1 LKSKSFIVFSLKTIK
16 IAMKSRKQ
24 LLNKMKAK
32 AFDTGLFK
40 RILTYTKPYKWRYNG
55 VIIFAISLSIF
66 AALRPYLLK
75 QTVDGYIKT
84 HDQLGLLFYVTL
96 MGIVLML
103 EVFSQFYFVY
113 WANWLGQ
120 DIVKDIRTKLFKHI
134 LSFRMKYFDLVPVGQ
149 LVTRSVSDI
158 ESIARIFSQ
167 GLFMIISDLMKMLVV
182 LIFMFYMNWKLTWIV
197 VIAMP
202 ILVYITRIFQRKM
215 QVAFEEVRT
224 QIANMNSFVQE
235 RVTGMKIVQLFNRE
249 KTEYESFKEINGKH
263 KKAWIK
269 TILYNSIFFPIA
281 DIISSLTLGCI
292 VVFGGFKI
300 LNGDNFTTFGDL
312 FSYTM
317 FIGMLFNPLRQ
328 IADKFN
334 EMQLGMIAA
343 NRVFDI
349 IDTQDHIQDTGTIE
363 APIFNGTI
371 EFKDV
376 RFGYIPEE
384 EVIKGIDLSVEAGQT
399 IAIVGS
405 TGAGKSTIINLLN
418 RFYEINSGTIC
429 IDGNN
434 IENYT
439 LASLR
444 KQIAVVLQDVFLFA
458 DTIYNNITLN
468 NPEITKA
475 QVLEA
480 AKVIGVHDF
489 IMSLP
494 DNYDFDVKERGVMLS
509 SGQRQLIAFLRSYVS
524 NPSILIL
531 DEATS
536 SIDTYSEEMIQ
547 RATET
552 ITKGRTSIVIA
563 HRLATIVN
571 ADKIVV
577 MDKGLIVE
585 QGTHQELIN
594 RTNGYYK
601 NLYDSQFVV
610 AN

>member
-1 LKSKSFIVFSLKTIK
+1 
-16 IAMKSRKQ
+16 
-24 LLNKMKAK
+24 MKAK
-32 AFDTGLFK
+32 AFDIRLFK
-40 RILTYTKPYKWRYNG
+40 RILQYTKPYQWRFNG
-55 VIIFAISLSIF
+55 VIIFAISLSFF

-84 HDQLGLLFYVTL
+84 HDPHGLLGYVCA
-96 MGIVLML
+96 MGVVLL
-103 EVFSQFYFVY
+103 FEVFSQFYFVF

-120 DIVKDIRTKLFKHI
+120 DIVKDIRNKLFKHL
-134 LSFRMKYFDLVPVGQ
+134 LSFRMKYFDHVPVGQ

-167 GLFMIISDLMKMLVV
+167 GLFMIISDLMKMMVCLF
-182 LIFMFYMNWKLTWIV
+182 IMFYMNWKLSIIV
-197 VIAMP
+197 VLAMP
-202 ILVYITRIFQRKM
+202 LLVYFTRVFQKKS
-215 QVAFEEVRT
+215 QIAFEEVRT
-224 QIANMNSFVQE
+224 QIANMNTFVQE
-235 RVTGMKIVQLFNRE
+235 RVTGMRIVQLFNRE
-249 KTEYESFKEINGKH
+249 DIEIEKFKTINDRH
-263 KKAWIK
+263 RKAWVK

-281 DIISSLTLGCI
+281 DIISSITLGI
-292 VVFGGFKI
+292 VIVYGGFQI
-300 LNGDNFTTFGDL
+300 IGGSTFTTLGEL
-312 FSYTM
+312 TAYTM

-334 EMQLGMIAA
+334 EMQQGMIAA

-349 IDTQDHIQDTGTIE
+349 LDTQDHIQDTGTID
-363 APIFNGTI
+363 APIFDGDI
-371 EFKDV
+371 RFEKV

-384 EVIKGIDLSVEAGQT
+384 EVIKGIDLEVKAGQT
-399 IAIVGS
+399 IAIVGA

-418 RFYEINSGTIC
+418 RFYETNSGTIF
-429 IDGNN
+429 IDNHN

-439 LASLR
+439 LSSLR
-444 KQIAVVLQDVFLFA
+444 NQIAVVLQDVFLFA
-458 DTIYNNITLN
+458 DTIFNNITLN
-468 NPEITKA
+468 HPEISRE
-475 QVLEA
+475 QVLAA
-480 AKVIGVHDF
+480 AKKIGVHDF

-494 DNYDFDVKERGVMLS
+494 ENYDFDVKERGVMLS
-509 SGQRQLIAFLRSYVS
+509 SGQRQLIAFLRAYVS

-577 MDKGLIVE
+577 MDKGLVVE

-594 RTNGYYK
+594 RKQGYYK
-601 NLYDSQFVV
+601 NLYDSQFSV
-610 AN
+610 AI

>member
-1 LKSKSFIVFSLKTIK
+1 
-16 IAMKSRKQ
+16 
-24 LLNKMKAK
+24 MKAK
-32 AFDTGLFK
+32 AFDTRLFK
-40 RILTYTKPYKWRYNG
+40 RILKYTKPYQFRFRG
-55 VIIFAISLSIF
+55 VIAFAISLSVF

-84 HDQLGLLFYVTL
+84 HDQQGLLLYISL
-96 MGIVLML
+96 MGIVLL
-103 EVFSQFYFVY
+103 AEVFSQYYFVF

-134 LSFRMKYFDLVPVGQ
+134 LSFRMKYFDHVPVGQ

-158 ESIARIFSQ
+158 EAIARIFSQ
-167 GLFMIISDLMKMLVV
+167 GLFMIISDLMKMVVV
-182 LIFMFYMNWKLTWIV
+182 LFFMFYMNWKLTWIV
-197 VIAMP
+197 IVAMP
-202 ILVYITRIFQRKM
+202 ILVFFTRIFQRKM
-215 QVAFEEVRT
+215 QVAFEEVRNE
-224 QIANMNSFVQE
+224 IANMNSFVQE

-249 KTEYESFKEINGKH
+249 DIEFDKFKNINDKH
-263 KKAWIK
+263 RKAWIK

-281 DIISSLTLGCI
+281 DIISSLTLGFI
-292 VVFGGFKI
+292 VLYGGFKI
-300 LNGDNFTTFGDL
+300 LNGDTFTTFGDL

-349 IDTQDHIQDTGTIE
+349 LDTDDQIQDTGTIE
-363 APIFNGTI
+363 APVFEGNI

-376 RFGYIPEE
+376 RFGYIPDE
-384 EVIKGIDLSVEAGQT
+384 EVIKGIHLEVKAGQT

-418 RFYEINSGTIC
+418 RFYEINSGTIY
-429 IDGNN
+429 IDHQN

-439 LASLR
+439 LGSLR

-468 NPEITKA
+468 NPTISREEVLAAA
-475 QVLEA
+475 Q
-480 AKVIGVHDF
+480 KIGVHDF

-509 SGQRQLIAFLRSYVS
+509 SGQRQLIAFLRAFVS

-536 SIDTYSEEMIQ
+536 SIDTYSEELIQ

-585 QGTHQELIN
+585 QGTHQELVN
-594 RTNGYYK
+594 KTTGYYK
-601 NLYDSQFVV
+601 NLYDSQFSV

>member
-1 LKSKSFIVFSLKTIK
+1 
-16 IAMKSRKQ
+16 
-24 LLNKMKAK
+24 MKAK
-32 AFDTGLFK
+32 AFDTKVFK
-40 RILTYTKPYKWRYNG
+40 RLLKYIKPYQWRFNG
-55 VIIFAISLSIF
+55 VIIFAICLSVF
-66 AALRPYLLK
+66 AAIRPLIL
-75 QTVDGYIKT
+75 QGTVDTYIKPK
-84 HDQLGLLFYVTL
+84 DDYGLLMYITL
-96 MGIVLML
+96 MGVTLLL
-103 EVFSQFYFVY
+103 EVIFQFFFVY

-120 DIVKDIRTKLFKHI
+120 DIVKDIRTKLFEHM
-134 LSFRMKYFDLVPVGQ
+134 LSFRMKYFDNAPVGQ

-158 ESIARIFSQ
+158 EQIARIFSQ
-167 GLFMIISDLMKMLVV
+167 GLFMIASDLMKMAICLIIMFWMNWHLSLIVV
-182 LIFMFYMNWKLTWIV
+182 L
-197 VIAMP
+197 AMP
-202 ILVYITRIFQRKM
+202 ILLYITRIFQRKM
-215 QVAFEEVRT
+215 QVAFEEVRA

-249 KTEYESFKEINGKH
+249 DVEFEKFKNINNKH
-263 KKAWIK
+263 KTAWIK

-281 DIISSLTLGCI
+281 DIISSLTLGFI
-292 VVFGGFKI
+292 VLYGGLQI
-300 LNGDNFTTFGDL
+300 INGNPFTTLGQMTA
-312 FSYTM
+312 YTM

-349 IDTQDHIQDTGTIE
+349 LDTKDQIQDKGTIK
-363 APIFNGTI
+363 APVFSGNI

-376 RFGYIPEE
+376 HFGYIAEE
-384 EVIKGIDLSVEAGQT
+384 YVIKGIDLSVSAGKT

-418 RFYEINSGTIC
+418 RFYEINSGTIF
-429 IDGNN
+429 IDDQN

-439 LASLR
+439 LSTLR

-458 DTIYNNITLN
+458 DTIFNNITLN
-468 NPEITKA
+468 NPEISRE
-475 QVLEA
+475 QVLAA
-480 AKVIGVHDF
+480 AKKIGVHKF

-509 SGQRQLIAFLRSYVS
+509 SGQRQLIAFLRAYVS

-536 SIDTYSEEMIQ
+536 SIDTYSEELIQ
-547 RATET
+547 KATET

-563 HRLATIVN
+563 HRLATIIN

-585 QGTHQELIN
+585 QGTHQELLGK
-594 RTNGYYK
+594 TGGYYK
-601 NLYDSQFVV
+601 NLYDSQFITED
-610 AN
+610 

>member
-1 LKSKSFIVFSLKTIK
+1 
-16 IAMKSRKQ
+16 
-24 LLNKMKAK
+24 MKAK
-32 AFDTGLFK
+32 AFDTRLFK
-40 RILTYTKPYKWRYNG
+40 RILKYTKPYQLRFRG
-55 VIIFAISLSIF
+55 VIAFAISLSVF

-75 QTVDGYIKT
+75 QTVDSYIKT
-84 HDQLGLLFYVTL
+84 HDQQGLLLYISL
-96 MGIVLML
+96 MGIVLL
-103 EVFSQFYFVY
+103 AEVFSQYYFVF

-134 LSFRMKYFDLVPVGQ
+134 LSFRMKYFDHVPVGQ

-158 ESIARIFSQ
+158 EAIARIFSQ
-167 GLFMIISDLMKMLVV
+167 GLFMIISDLMKMVVV
-182 LIFMFYMNWKLTWIV
+182 LFFMFYMNWKLTWIV
-197 VIAMP
+197 IVAMP
-202 ILVYITRIFQRKM
+202 ILVFFTRIFQRKM

-224 QIANMNSFVQE
+224 EIANMNSFVQE

-249 KTEYESFKEINGKH
+249 DIEFDKFKNINDKH
-263 KKAWIK
+263 RKAWIK

-281 DIISSLTLGCI
+281 DIISSLTLGFI
-292 VVFGGFKI
+292 VLYGGFKI
-300 LNGDNFTTFGDL
+300 LNGDTFTTFGDL

-349 IDTQDHIQDTGTIE
+349 LDTDDQIQDTGTIE
-363 APIFNGTI
+363 APIFEGNI

-376 RFGYIPEE
+376 RFGYIPDE
-384 EVIKGIDLSVEAGQT
+384 EVIKGIHLEVKAGQT

-418 RFYEINSGTIC
+418 RFYEINSGTIY
-429 IDGNN
+429 IDHQN
-434 IENYT
+434 IEDYT
-439 LASLR
+439 LGSLR

-468 NPEITKA
+468 NPTISREEVLAAA
-475 QVLEA
+475 Q
-480 AKVIGVHDF
+480 KIGVHDF

-509 SGQRQLIAFLRSYVS
+509 SGQRQLIAFLRAFVS

-536 SIDTYSEEMIQ
+536 SIDTYSEELIQ

-585 QGTHQELIN
+585 QGTHQELVN
-594 RTNGYYK
+594 KTTGYYK
-601 NLYDSQFVV
+601 NLYDSQFSV

>member
-1 LKSKSFIVFSLKTIK
+1 
-16 IAMKSRKQ
+16 ME
-24 LLNKMKAK
+24 AK
-32 AFDTGLFK
+32 AFDIRLFK
-40 RILTYTKPYKWRYNG
+40 RILQYTKPYKMRFNG
-55 VIIFAISLSIF
+55 VVIFAVSLSVF

-75 QTVDGYIKT
+75 QTVDGYIQT
-84 HDQLGLLFYVTL
+84 EDPHGLLGYISL
-96 MGIVLML
+96 MGAVLLL

-120 DIVKDIRTKLFKHI
+120 DIVKDIRIKLFKHI

-158 ESIARIFSQ
+158 EAIARIFSQ
-167 GLFMIISDLMKMLVV
+167 GLFMIISDLMKMVVV
-182 LIFMFYMNWKLTWIV
+182 LGFMLYMNWKLTWIV
-197 VIAMP
+197 IIAMP
-202 ILVYITRIFQRKM
+202 ILVFFTRIFQRKM
-215 QVAFEEVRT
+215 QVAFEEVRNE
-224 QIANMNSFVQE
+224 ISNMNTFVQE

-249 KTEYESFKEINGKH
+249 NIESEKFKNINHKH
-263 KKAWIK
+263 KTAWIK

-281 DIISSLTLGCI
+281 DIISSLALGF
-292 VVFGGFKI
+292 VVLYGGIKI
-300 LNGDNFTTFGDL
+300 LNGDTFTTFGDL

-349 IDTQDHIQDTGTIE
+349 LDTQDQTQDTGKQE
-363 APIFNGTI
+363 APIFAGNI
-371 EFKDV
+371 SFQQV
-376 RFGYIPEE
+376 HFGYIPNE
-384 EVIKGIDLSVEAGQT
+384 EVIKGIDLEVKAGDT
-399 IAIVGS
+399 VAIVGS

-418 RFYEINSGTIC
+418 RFYEINRGTIC
-429 IDGNN
+429 IDNHN
-434 IENYT
+434 IEEYT
-439 LASLR
+439 LSSLR

-468 NPEITKA
+468 NPEITRE
-475 QVLEA
+475 QVYNA
-480 AKVIGVHDF
+480 AKEIGVHEF
-489 IMSLP
+489 VMSLP
-494 DNYDFDVKERGVMLS
+494 DGYDFDVKERGVMLS
-509 SGQRQLIAFLRSYVS
+509 SGQRQLIAFLRAYVS

-536 SIDTYSEEMIQ
+536 SIDTYSEELIQ
-547 RATET
+547 NATET
-552 ITKGRTSIVIA
+552 ITQGRTSIVIA

-577 MDKGLIVE
+577 MDQGLIVE

-594 RTNGYYK
+594 RESGYYK
-601 NLYDSQFVV
+601 NLYDSQFKI

>member
-1 LKSKSFIVFSLKTIK
+1 
-16 IAMKSRKQ
+16 
-24 LLNKMKAK
+24 MKAK
-32 AFDTGLFK
+32 AFDTRLFK
-40 RILTYTKPYKWRYNG
+40 RILHYTKPYQWRFRG
-55 VIIFAISLSIF
+55 VIIFAISLSVF

-84 HDQLGLLFYVTL
+84 HDQYGLLLYVVL
-96 MGIVLML
+96 MGIVLL
-103 EVFSQFYFVY
+103 AEVFSQFYFVF

-120 DIVKDIRTKLFKHI
+120 DIVKDIRTKLFRHI

-197 VIAMP
+197 IVAMP
-202 ILVYITRIFQRKM
+202 ILVFFTRIFQKKM

-249 KTEYESFKEINGKH
+249 DIEFEKFKEINDKH

-281 DIISSLTLGCI
+281 DIISSLTLGFI
-292 VVFGGFKI
+292 VLYGGFKI
-300 LNGDNFTTFGDL
+300 LNGDNFTSFGDL

-349 IDTQDHIQDTGTIE
+349 LDTQDQIQDTGTIE
-363 APIFNGTI
+363 APIFEGDI
-371 EFKDV
+371 RFEAV
-376 RFGYIPEE
+376 RFGYIPDE
-384 EVIKGIDLSVEAGQT
+384 EVIKGIDLEVKAGQT

-418 RFYEINSGTIC
+418 RFYEIKSGAIY
-429 IDGNN
+429 IDNHN

-439 LASLR
+439 LGSLR
-444 KQIAVVLQDVFLFA
+444 LQIAVVLQDVFLFA
-458 DTIYNNITLN
+458 DTIFNNITLN
-468 NPEITKA
+468 NSAISREEVLAAA
-475 QVLEA
+475 Q
-480 AKVIGVHDF
+480 KIGVHDF

-509 SGQRQLIAFLRSYVS
+509 SGQRQLIAFLRAYVS

-536 SIDTYSEEMIQ
+536 SIDTYSEELIQ

-594 RTNGYYK
+594 KESGYYK
-601 NLYDSQFVV
+601 NLYDSQFSV

>member
-1 LKSKSFIVFSLKTIK
+1 
-16 IAMKSRKQ
+16 
-24 LLNKMKAK
+24 MKAK
-32 AFDTGLFK
+32 AFDTRLFK
-40 RILTYTKPYKWRYNG
+40 RILRYTKPYQFRFNG
-55 VIIFAISLSIF
+55 VIVFAISLSIF

-75 QTVDGYIKT
+75 QTVDGYIAT
-84 HDQLGLLFYVTL
+84 QDQHGLLLYVSL
-96 MGIVLML
+96 MGIVLLL

-120 DIVKDIRTKLFKHI
+120 DIVKDIRTKLFQHI
-134 LSFRMKYFDLVPVGQ
+134 LSFRMKYFDHVPVGQ
-149 LVTRSVSDI
+149 LVTRSVSET

-167 GLFMIISDLMKMLVV
+167 GLFMIISDLMKMVVV

-197 VIAMP
+197 IVAMP
-202 ILVYITRIFQRKM
+202 ILVFFTRIFQRKM

-249 KTEYESFKEINGKH
+249 KIEYEKFKQINDKH

-281 DIISSLTLGCI
+281 DIISSLTLGFI
-292 VVFGGFKI
+292 VLYGGMKI
-300 LNGDNFTTFGDL
+300 LNGDTFTTFGDL

-317 FIGMLFNPLRQ
+317 FIAMLFNPLRQ

-349 IDTQDHIQDTGTIE
+349 LDTEDQIQDTGVIE
-363 APIFNGTI
+363 APVFKGDIQFN
-371 EFKDV
+371 KV
-376 RFGYIPEE
+376 HFGYIPGE
-384 EVIKGIDLSVEAGQT
+384 EVIKGIDLEVSAGQT

-418 RFYEINSGTIC
+418 RFYEINNGSIY
-429 IDGNN
+429 IDNNN

-439 LASLR
+439 LGSLR
-444 KQIAVVLQDVFLFA
+444 LQIAVVLQDIFLFA
-458 DTIYNNITLN
+458 DTIFNNITLN
-468 NPEITKA
+468 NPAISRD
-475 QVLEA
+475 QVLAA
-480 AKVIGVHDF
+480 AKKIGVHEF
-489 IMSLP
+489 IMNLP

-509 SGQRQLIAFLRSYVS
+509 SGQRQLIAFLRAYVS

-536 SIDTYSEEMIQ
+536 SIDTYSEELIQ

-594 RTNGYYK
+594 RESGYYK
-601 NLYDSQFVV
+601 NLYDSQFSV

>member
-1 LKSKSFIVFSLKTIK
+1 
-16 IAMKSRKQ
+16 
-24 LLNKMKAK
+24 MKAK
-32 AFDTGLFK
+32 AFDTRLFK
-40 RILTYTKPYKWRYNG
+40 RILQYTKPYQMRFRG
-55 VIIFAISLSIF
+55 VIIFAVSLSVF

-84 HDQLGLLFYVTL
+84 HDQHGLLLYVTL
-96 MGIVLML
+96 MGIVLLL
-103 EVFSQFYFVY
+103 EVFSQFYFVF

-120 DIVKDIRTKLFKHI
+120 DIVKDIRTKLFRHI
-134 LSFRMKYFDLVPVGQ
+134 LSFRMKYFDHVPVGQ

-197 VIAMP
+197 IVAMP
-202 ILVYITRIFQRKM
+202 ILVFFTRIFQKKM

-249 KTEYESFKEINGKH
+249 KIESDKFKEINDKH
-263 KKAWIK
+263 KNAWIK

-281 DIISSLTLGCI
+281 DIISSLTLGFI
-292 VVFGGFKI
+292 VLYGGFKI
-300 LNGDNFTTFGDL
+300 LNGDTFTTFGDL

-349 IDTQDHIQDTGTIE
+349 LDTQDQIQDTGTIE
-363 APIFNGTI
+363 APIFKGNIRFEG
-371 EFKDV
+371 V
-376 RFGYIPEE
+376 RFGYIPDE
-384 EVIKGIDLSVEAGQT
+384 EVIKGIDLEVTAGQT

-418 RFYEINSGTIC
+418 RFYEINSGSIY
-429 IDGNN
+429 IDNHN

-439 LASLR
+439 LGSLR

-468 NPEITKA
+468 NPEISRE
-475 QVLEA
+475 QVLAA
-480 AKVIGVHDF
+480 AKKIGVHDF

-509 SGQRQLIAFLRSYVS
+509 SGQRQLIAFLRAFVS

-536 SIDTYSEEMIQ
+536 SIDTYSEELIQ

-552 ITKGRTSIVIA
+552 ITDGRTSIVIA

-594 RTNGYYK
+594 RESGYYK
-601 NLYDSQFVV
+601 NLYDSQFLV

>member
-1 LKSKSFIVFSLKTIK
+1 
-16 IAMKSRKQ
+16 
-24 LLNKMKAK
+24 MKAK
-32 AFDTGLFK
+32 AFDTRLFK
-40 RILTYTKPYKWRYNG
+40 RILQYTKPYQWRYNG
-55 VIIFAISLSIF
+55 VVIFAISLSVF

-75 QTVDGYIKT
+75 RTVDDYIQT
-84 HDQLGLLFYVTL
+84 EDAQGLLFYVSL
-96 MGIVLML
+96 MGIVLLL

-120 DIVKDIRTKLFKHI
+120 DIVKDIRIKLFKHI

-167 GLFMIISDLMKMLVV
+167 GLFMIISDLMKMVVV
-182 LIFMFYMNWKLTWIV
+182 LLFMFYMNWKLTWIV
-197 VIAMP
+197 IIAMP
-202 ILVYITRIFQRKM
+202 ILVFITRIFQRKM

-224 QIANMNSFVQE
+224 QIANMNTFVQE

-249 KTEYESFKEINGKH
+249 EIESEKFKDINEKH
-263 KKAWIK
+263 QNAWIK

-281 DIISSLTLGCI
+281 DIISSLTLGFI
-292 VVFGGFKI
+292 VLYGGIKI

-343 NRVFDI
+343 NRVFEI
-349 IDTQDHIQDTGTIE
+349 IDTQDQIQDTGKIE
-363 APIFNGTI
+363 APVFDGNIQ
-371 EFKDV
+371 FKDV
-376 RFGYIPEE
+376 RFSYIENE
-384 EVIKGIDLSVEAGQT
+384 EVIKGIDLSVNSGET

-418 RFYEINSGTIC
+418 RFYEIKSGTIC
-429 IDGNN
+429 IDNEN

-439 LASLR
+439 LSSLR
-444 KQIAVVLQDVFLFA
+444 KQIAIVLQDVFLFA

-468 NPEITKA
+468 NPEITREKVYA
-475 QVLEA
+475 A
-480 AKVIGVHDF
+480 AKEIGVHNF

-509 SGQRQLIAFLRSYVS
+509 SGQRQLIAFLRAYVS

-536 SIDTYSEEMIQ
+536 SIDTYSEELIQ

-585 QGTHQELIN
+585 EGTHQELIN
-594 RTNGYYK
+594 KESGYYK
-601 NLYDSQFVV
+601 NLYDSQFSLVE
-610 AN
+610 

>member
-1 LKSKSFIVFSLKTIK
+1 
-16 IAMKSRKQ
+16 
-24 LLNKMKAK
+24 MKAT
-32 AFDTGLFK
+32 AFDTRLFK
-40 RILTYTKPYKWRYNG
+40 RILHYTKPYQLRFNG
-55 VIIFAISLSIF
+55 VILFAISLSVF

-75 QTVDGYIKT
+75 QTVDGYIQT
-84 HDQLGLLFYVTL
+84 RDAGGLLYYISL
-96 MGIVLML
+96 MGIVLLL
-103 EVFSQFYFVY
+103 EVISQFYFAY

-120 DIVKDIRTKLFKHI
+120 DIVKDIRIKLFRHI
-134 LSFRMKYFDLVPVGQ
+134 LSFRMKYFDHVPVGQ

-167 GLFMIISDLMKMLVV
+167 GLFMIISDLLKMVVV
-182 LIFMFYMNWKLTWIV
+182 LLFMFYMNWTLTWIV
-197 VIAMP
+197 IVAMP
-202 ILVYITRIFQRKM
+202 ILVFITRIFQRKM
-215 QVAFEEVRT
+215 QIAFEEVRT
-224 QIANMNSFVQE
+224 QISNMNSMVQE

-249 KTEYESFKEINGKH
+249 DTEYEKFKEINDKH

-281 DIISSLTLGCI
+281 DIISSLTLGFI
-292 VVFGGFKI
+292 VLYGGMKI
-300 LNGDNFTTFGDL
+300 LNGDTFTTFGDL

-334 EMQLGMIAA
+334 EMQQGMIAA
-343 NRVFDI
+343 NRVFAI
-349 IDTQDHIQDTGTIE
+349 IDTQDQIQDTGKID
-363 APIFNGTI
+363 APDFEGTI
-371 EFKDV
+371 KFEKV
-376 RFGYIPEE
+376 RFSYIPEE
-384 EVIKGIDLSVEAGQT
+384 EVIKGIDLEVKAGET

-429 IDGNN
+429 IDNQN
-434 IENYT
+434 IEDYT
-439 LASLR
+439 LDSLR

-458 DTIYNNITLN
+458 DTILNNITLN
-468 NPEITKA
+468 NSDISRE
-475 QVLEA
+475 QVLAA
-480 AKVIGVHDF
+480 AKKIGVHDF

-509 SGQRQLIAFLRSYVS
+509 SGQRQLIAFLRAYVS

-536 SIDTYSEEMIQ
+536 SIDSYSEELIQ
-547 RATET
+547 RATDT
-552 ITKGRTSIVIA
+552 ITEGRTSIVIA

-577 MDKGLIVE
+577 MDQGLVVE

-594 RTNGYYK
+594 RESGYYK
-601 NLYDSQFVV
+601 NLYDSQFSV

>member
-1 LKSKSFIVFSLKTIK
+1 
-16 IAMKSRKQ
+16 
-24 LLNKMKAK
+24 MKAK

-40 RILTYTKPYKWRYNG
+40 RILTYTKPYKWRYYG
-55 VIIFAISLSIF
+55 VILFAVSLSIF

-84 HDQLGLLFYVTL
+84 HDKEGLLMYIIL
-96 MGIVLML
+96 MGVVLL
-103 EVFSQFYFVY
+103 FEVFSQFYFVY

-197 VIAMP
+197 VVAMP
-202 ILVYITRIFQRKM
+202 ILVFITRIFQRKM

-249 KTEYESFKEINGKH
+249 KIEADNFKVINDKH
-263 KKAWIK
+263 RVAWIK

-281 DIISSLTLGCI
+281 DIISSITLGL
-292 VVFGGFKI
+292 VVVYGGFKI
-300 LNGDNFTTFGDL
+300 LNGDHFTTFGDL

-349 IDTQDHIQDTGTIE
+349 IDTQDHIQDTGTLE
-363 APIFNGTI
+363 APVFEGSI

-376 RFGYIPEE
+376 RFSYIPEE
-384 EVIKGIDLSVEAGQT
+384 EVIKGIDLSVASGQT
-399 IAIVGS
+399 VAIVGS

-418 RFYEINSGTIC
+418 RFYEINSGTIF
-429 IDGNN
+429 IDGHN

-458 DTIYNNITLN
+458 DTIYNNITLH
-468 NPEITKA
+468 NPEITREK
-475 QVLEA
+475 VLDA
-480 AKVIGVHDF
+480 AKKIGVHDF

-536 SIDTYSEEMIQ
+536 SIDTYSEELIQ

-552 ITKGRTSIVIA
+552 ITKGRTSIIIA

-585 QGTHQELIN
+585 QGTHQELLN
-594 RTNGYYK
+594 KVDGYYK
-601 NLYDSQFVV
+601 NLYDSQFSV

>member
-1 LKSKSFIVFSLKTIK
+1 
-16 IAMKSRKQ
+16 
-24 LLNKMKAK
+24 MKAK
-32 AFDTGLFK
+32 AFDVRLFK
-40 RILTYTKPYKWRYNG
+40 RIIQYTKPYKWRFRG
-55 VIIFAISLSIF
+55 VVLFAISLSIF

-84 HDQLGLLFYVTL
+84 HDQHGLLLY
-96 MGIVLML
+96 IVLMAVVLLL
-103 EVFSQFYFVY
+103 EVFSQFYFVF

-120 DIVKDIRTKLFKHI
+120 DIVKDIRVKLFEHLLRFK
-134 LSFRMKYFDLVPVGQ
+134 MKYYDHVPVGQ

-167 GLFMIISDLMKMLVV
+167 GLFMIISDLMKMFVV

-197 VIAMP
+197 ILAMP
-202 ILVYITRIFQRKM
+202 ILVFFTRIFQRKM
-215 QVAFEEVRT
+215 QVAFEEVRNE
-224 QIANMNSFVQE
+224 ISNMNSFVQE

-249 KTEYESFKEINGKH
+249 TIELEKFKEINGKH
-263 KKAWIK
+263 KTAWIK

-281 DIISSLTLGCI
+281 DIITSLTLGF
-292 VVFGGFKI
+292 VVLFGGFKI
-300 LNGDNFTTFGDL
+300 INGDNITTFGDL

-343 NRVFDI
+343 NRVFEI
-349 IDTQDHIQDTGTIE
+349 LDTQNHIQDTGIIE
-363 APIFNGTI
+363 APIFDGNI
-371 EFKDV
+371 EFKAV
-376 RFGYIPEE
+376 HFGYIPEE
-384 EVIKGIDLSVEAGQT
+384 EVIKGLNLSVAAGQT

-418 RFYEINSGTIC
+418 RFYELNSGYIS
-429 IDGNN
+429 IDNQD
-434 IENYT
+434 IKDYT
-439 LASLR
+439 LSSIR

-458 DTIYNNITLN
+458 DTIFNNITLH
-468 NPEITKA
+468 NPTISRETVYQAA
-475 QVLEA
+475 Q
-480 AKVIGVHDF
+480 KISVHDF

-509 SGQRQLIAFLRSYVS
+509 SGQRQLIAFLRAFVS

-536 SIDTYSEEMIQ
+536 SIDTYSEELIQ
-547 RATET
+547 KATGI
-552 ITKGRTSIVIA
+552 ITKNRTSIIIA
-563 HRLATIVN
+563 HRLTTISN

-577 MDKGLIVE
+577 MDKGIIVE
-585 QGTHQELIN
+585 EGTHFELLDKKD
-594 RTNGYYK
+594 GFYK
-601 NLYDSQFVV
+601 KLYDSQFLTQ
-610 AN
+610 N

>member
-1 LKSKSFIVFSLKTIK
+1 
-16 IAMKSRKQ
+16 
-24 LLNKMKAK
+24 MKAK
-32 AFDTGLFK
+32 AFDTRLFK
-40 RILTYTKPYKWRYNG
+40 RILQYTKPYQLRFRG
-55 VIIFAISLSIF
+55 VIAFAISLSVF

-75 QTVDGYIKT
+75 QTVDSYIKP
-84 HDQLGLLFYVTL
+84 HDQQGLLLYVTV
-96 MGIVLML
+96 MGIVLL
-103 EVFSQFYFVY
+103 CEVFSQFYFVY

-120 DIVKDIRTKLFKHI
+120 DIVKDIRKKLFKHL

-167 GLFMIISDLMKMLVV
+167 GLFMIISDLMKMVV
-182 LIFMFYMNWKLTWIV
+182 CMGIMFWMNWKLSLIV
-197 VIAMP
+197 VFAMP
-202 ILVYITRIFQRKM
+202 ILMYFTRLFQKKM
-215 QVAFEEVRT
+215 QIAFEEVRT

-249 KTEYESFKEINGKH
+249 RIEYEKFKDINDKH

-281 DIISSLTLGCI
+281 DIISSITLGL
-292 VVFGGFKI
+292 VVVYGGFEI
-300 LNGDNFTTFGDL
+300 IGGSTFTTLGEL
-312 FSYTM
+312 TAYTM

-343 NRVFDI
+343 NRVFEI
-349 IDTQDHIQDTGTIE
+349 LDTQDQIQDTGMVE
-363 APIFNGTI
+363 APTFEGDIA
-371 EFKDV
+371 FKDV
-376 RFGYIPEE
+376 RFSYIPDE
-384 EVIKGIDLSVEAGQT
+384 EVIKGIDLEVAAGQT
-399 IAIVGS
+399 VAIVGS

-418 RFYEINSGTIC
+418 RFYEINSGSIY
-429 IDGNN
+429 IDNHN

-439 LASLR
+439 LSSLR
-444 KQIAVVLQDVFLFA
+444 RQIAVVLQDVFLFA
-458 DTIYNNITLN
+458 DTIFNNITLN
-468 NPEITKA
+468 NPEISRE
-475 QVLEA
+475 QVLAA
-480 AKVIGVHDF
+480 AKKIGVHDF

-509 SGQRQLIAFLRSYVS
+509 SGQRQLIAFLRAFVS

-536 SIDTYSEEMIQ
+536 SIDTYSEELIQ

-552 ITKGRTSIVIA
+552 ITEGRTSIVIA

-594 RTNGYYK
+594 RETGYYK
-601 NLYDSQFVV
+601 NLYDSQFSV